1 MKSPRNR
8 LSSKRDDLPEWA
20 AEVQPDE
27 DVMRLFYART
37 GQPRSGPLIPP
48 RHPSQATAKQQ
59 DPSNT
64 SSLRADSQ
72 TQSAPAYTSAETTA
86 DITAITTITT
96 AAINTAQTAADTSI
110 TTGAAS
116 SATTAAE
123 ITATSTALSP
133 ARTSADIA
141 ADIPASIKASS
152 TAQSPAGRPAR
163 QRRTPA
169 DTPAGSPAI
178 SSPIEFDREVA
189 QEKGPF
195 VPLDATHTS
204 AEAKVYSIM
213 YRQTI
218 SRGLRERHF
227 SNLDLMKATGLRSD
241 NTVRAALRGLRAKL
255 SIELIGHERFFR
267 YGQNYRVYSPKE
279 IFEARQRVKMVIEP
293 KTKRIL
299 SSAVSYAATSA
310 DSQAAASSR
319 IEGLLPQKLRD
330 MLNHVNSDDEVDTS
344 SSRAYTDEDKL
355 AKVQKLFEQL
365 SAGGAWKDERDRT
378 SFQEIA
384 TIPLWHIIV
393 GLCYSVSRATEHR
406 MASFAYAVPAIKQ
419 HFEQMQAFPETEMLE
434 IAYRTMRRTL
444 NCLETGKWTIP
455 EWESGASSDDPD
467 H

>member
-8 LSSKRDDLPEWA
+8 LSSKKDDLPDWA

-37 GQPRSGPLIPP
+37 GQPRSGPLVP
-48 RHPSQATAKQQ
+48 RRPQSQTTVKQG
-59 DPSNT
+59 DPSDIPIPGV
-64 SSLRADSQ
+64 SSQ
-72 TQSAPAYTSAETTA
+72 TQATPANTSADIEAGTAAATTA
-86 DITAITTITT
+86 VNTAATTAITTAVTYADSPVT
-96 AAINTAQTAADTSI
+96 DTAQT
-110 TTGAAS
+110 
-116 SATTAAE
+116 TAK
-123 ITATSTALSP
+123 TTALSYADTHATNP
-133 ARTSADIA
+133 AETPAYTPSESAAPSSAIR
-141 ADIPASIKASS
+141 PTQKQRS
-152 TAQSPAGRPAR
+152 TAGTPAFSPAF
-163 QRRTPA
+163 
-169 DTPAGSPAI
+169 
-178 SSPIEFDREVA
+178 SSAAYLDREVA
-189 QEKGPF
+189 SEKGPF

-241 NTVRAALRGLRAKL
+241 NTVRTALRGLRAKL

-310 DSQAAASSR
+310 DSRASASSR
-319 IEGLLPQKLRD
+319 IEGLPPQKLRD
-330 MLNHVNSDDEVDTS
+330 MLNHVNSDDEVNTS
-344 SSRAYTDEDKL
+344 SSRATTDEDKL
-355 AKVQKLFEQL
+355 AKVRNLFEQL
-365 SAGGAWKDERDRT
+365 SAGGTWKDERDRPN
-378 SFQEIA
+378 FDEIA
-384 TIPLWHIIV
+384 AIPLWHMII
-393 GLCYSVSRATEHR
+393 GLCYSISRSPEHR
-406 MASFAYAVPAIKQ
+406 ISSFAYAIPAIKQ
-419 HFEQMQAFPETEMLE
+419 HFEQMQAFPEKEMLE

-455 EWESGASSDDPD
+455 EWEAGTFVQDQED
-467 H
+467 

>member
-8 LSSKRDDLPEWA
+8 LSSKRDELPEWA

-48 RHPSQATAKQQ
+48 RNPLQATAKQHGS
-59 DPSNT
+59 SNI
-64 SSLRADSQ
+64 SPAAEDSQ
-72 TQSAPAYTSAETTA
+72 TLSTPAHSSAEP
-86 DITAITTITT
+86 
-96 AAINTAQTAADTSI
+96 
-110 TTGAAS
+110 GAGIA
-116 SATTAAE
+116 ATTAAV
-123 ITATSTALSP
+123 
-133 ARTSADIA
+133 
-141 ADIPASIKASS
+141 
-152 TAQSPAGRPAR
+152 
-163 QRRTPA
+163 
-169 DTPAGSPAI
+169 SPAI
-178 SSPIEFDREVA
+178 SSARISADTTSITGADITAENTADLPADSAAETSASNTAVKDADTNAATHADNTAVSSAIPRARQQRTTAYTPATTPAISSAVGFDREVA
-189 QEKGPF
+189 HEKGPF
-195 VPLDATHTS
+195 IPLDATHTS

-218 SRGLRERHF
+218 SRGLRDRHF

-267 YGQNYRVYSPKE
+267 YGQNYRVYAPKE

-299 SSAVSYAATSA
+299 SSAVSYAVTSA
-310 DSQAAASSR
+310 DSQASTSSR

-344 SSRAYTDEDKL
+344 PSRATSDEDKL
-355 AKVQKLFEQL
+355 AKVRKLFEQL
-365 SAGGAWKDERDRT
+365 SAGGVWKDERDRT

-384 TIPLWHIIV
+384 PIPLWHIIV

-406 MASFAYAVPAIKQ
+406 MVSFAYAVPAIKQ
-419 HFEQMQAFPETEMLE
+419 HFLQMQAFPETEMLE

-455 EWESGASSDDPD
+455 EWESGALNDDQD

>member
-8 LSSKRDDLPEWA
+8 LSSKRDDLPDWA

-48 RHPSQATAKQQ
+48 RYPSQATAKQQ
-59 DPSNT
+59 DSSNT
-64 SSLRADSQ
+64 PALRVDSQ
-72 TQSAPAYTSAETTA
+72 TLPAPAETTA
-86 DITAITTITT
+86 ETTGITTAITHAISSAQISANSP
-96 AAINTAQTAADTSI
+96 AATP
-110 TTGAAS
+110 AAS
-116 SATTAAE
+116 SAIATANK
-123 ITATSTALSP
+123 TATSTAISRADTGADKAAYTVAHILADSAAESSASRPLRQRKATANTSAVSP
-133 ARTSADIA
+133 AVSSA
-141 ADIPASIKASS
+141 
-152 TAQSPAGRPAR
+152 G
-163 QRRTPA
+163 
-169 DTPAGSPAI
+169 
-178 SSPIEFDREVA
+178 EFDREVA
-189 QEKGPF
+189 HEKGPF

-227 SNLDLMKATGLRSD
+227 SNLDLMRATGLRSD
-241 NTVRAALRGLRAKL
+241 NTVRTALRGLRAKL

-267 YGQNYRVYSPKE
+267 YGQNYRVYAPKE
-279 IFEARQRVKMVIEP
+279 IFEARQRIKMVIEP

-299 SSAVSYAATSA
+299 SSAVSYAGTSA

-330 MLNHVNSDDEVDTS
+330 MLNHVNSDDEVVTS
-344 SSRAYTDEDKL
+344 SSRAPTDEDKL
-355 AKVQKLFEQL
+355 AKVRKLFEQL
-365 SAGGAWKDERDRT
+365 SAGGVWKDERDRN

-406 MASFAYAVPAIKQ
+406 MVSFAYAVPAIKQ
-419 HFEQMQAFPETEMLE
+419 HFEQMEAFPETEMLE

-455 EWESGASSDDPD
+455 EWESGASSDNPD